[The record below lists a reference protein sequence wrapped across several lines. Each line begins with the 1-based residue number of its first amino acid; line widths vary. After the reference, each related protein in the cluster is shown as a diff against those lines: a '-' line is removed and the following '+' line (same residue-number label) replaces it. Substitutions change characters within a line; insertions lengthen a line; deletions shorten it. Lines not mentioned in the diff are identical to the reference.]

1 MEERII
7 HLLKKYIER
16 TISSDEL
23 EEIKTFAANSQQNR
37 ELVRTFIQLHKTE
50 IQADFL
56 TRLDNAE
63 GWNRVQSRLAN
74 RRRKRIALWVASVA
88 AILAVVV
95 TVGTFWLMPE
105 RQQPMTMTA
114 MMQAQAQ
121 NRAVITL
128 NTGEDIAVDGS
139 KAQQMQVGNG
149 KIRCENSNGKLVYYG
164 HTDQP
169 IYNKVSVMEGSTY
182 KIALSDGTGLTLAS
196 GSEVVYPIGGNKR
209 DVKLKGEA
217 LFDVTHDEQKP
228 FTVECANGVKV
239 TVLGTRFNISAQ
251 AGKPVV
257 VTVESG
263 RVGVSHKGNTVYL
276 NGGEQASFGQ
286 GESETVEKVDAK
298 LYTSWASG
306 IYEFNDVPMA
316 VIAHQLSL
324 WYGVDFV
331 FASPQVK
338 ERKFTGAL
346 LRDEK
351 LGYTLGLLKEVSNLK
366 FRMDNNKIV
375 IE

>member
-7 HLLKKYIER
+7 NLLKKYIER
-16 TISSDEL
+16 KISSDEL
-23 EEIKTFAANSQQNR
+23 EEIKTFVIASPKNR

-56 TRLDNAE
+56 TRISRDD
-63 GWNRVQSRLAN
+63 GWDRVKTRLA
-74 RRRKRIALWVASVA
+74 RRHQKRMALWTASVA
-88 AILAVVV
+88 VLLSVIFMIGA
-95 TVGTFWLMPE
+95 FE
-105 RQQPMTMTA
+105 RQQPMTMTS
-114 MMQAQAQ
+114 MMQTQAR

-139 KAQQMQVGNG
+139 KTQQMQVGNG

-164 HTDQP
+164 HTDQA
-169 IYNKVSVMEGSTY
+169 IYNKVSVLEGSTY
-182 KIALSDGTGLTLAS
+182 KIALNDGTELTLAS

-217 LFDVTHDEQKP
+217 LFDVTHNEQKP

-251 AGKPVV
+251 TGKPVV

-263 RVGVSHKGNTVYL
+263 RVGISHKGNTVYL
-276 NGGEQASFGQ
+276 NSGEQASFGK

-306 IYEFNDVPMA
+306 IYEFNDVRMA
-316 VIAHQLSL
+316 VIVHQLSL

-351 LGYTLGLLKEVSNLK
+351 LGYTLELLKEVSNLK
-366 FRMDNNKIV
+366 FRMENNKIV

>member
-7 HLLKKYIER
+7 NLLTKYIER
-16 TISSDEL
+16 KISSDEL
-23 EEIKTFAANSQQNR
+23 EEIKTFVIASPKNR

-56 TRLDNAE
+56 SCINKDE
-63 GWNRVQSRLAN
+63 GWNNVKTRLAA
-74 RRRKRIALWVASVA
+74 RKRKRTIRWTTAIAAA
-88 AILAVVV
+88 AIIILSA
-95 TVGTFWLMPE
+95 TLIYFRNFNKPA
-105 RQQPMTMTA
+105 MTMTA
-114 MMQAQAQ
+114 MMQTEAQ

-139 KAQQMQVGNG
+139 KTQQMQVGNG

-164 HTDQP
+164 HTDQA
-169 IYNKVSVMEGSTY
+169 IYNKVNVLEGSTY
-182 KIALSDGTGLTLAS
+182 KIALSDGTDLTLAS
-196 GSEVVYPIGGNKR
+196 GSEAVYPIGGNKR

-276 NGGEQASFGQ
+276 NSGEQATFVN
-286 GESETVEKVDAK
+286 GEIE
-298 LYTSWASG
+298 
-306 IYEFNDVPMA
+306 A
-316 VIAHQLSL
+316 V
-324 WYGVDFV
+324 
-331 FASPQVK
+331 
-338 ERKFTGAL
+338 
-346 LRDEK
+346 
-351 LGYTLGLLKEVSNLK
+351 
-366 FRMDNNKIV
+366 
-375 IE
+375 